1 MTNYVVHKTFLQH
14 KYRFQ
19 IFAGKARHIIGEISI
34 NSFYLPTGG
43 DRGKPVFQKT
53 FYQTGLNG
61 CSVVFLFLLKMLD

>member
-19 IFAGKARHIIGEISI
+19 IFAGKARYIIGEISI

-43 DRGKPVFQKT
+43 ERGKPVF
-53 FYQTGLNG
+53 
-61 CSVVFLFLLKMLD
+61 